1 MATQISSPVI
11 INVEWQRQS
20 TDSSELYLSAFML
33 NSNGKVRDIK
43 DIVYYG
49 TISQN
54 QRGVVSVDESIVL
67 SASLQVNKVLGEN
80 VIAHNMTIE
89 LERIDSEIERVVF
102 VVSTDS
108 EYGLDSYT
116 NATFTMSFGGTE
128 APSIGLTD
136 NGDANIK
143 CLIVGYIERHSA
155 TWRFYEEG
163 TAFNGTLEEAYNEYA
178 TTDIRKRYPYERF
191 FSKAWLQTEQEV
203 ASILRKIRDAEN
215 NGDFSSVITYC
226 DELIALRPED
236 ENVAKIRDSAVKKKQ
251 LVEKYLLEAESFV
264 SKQLWD
270 SAKNSAELALDLSPK
285 LIRANTILLMA
296 NEKIAISQKVMMFLQ
311 NAETYYKNRDYQK
324 ALLSVNNVLDIDS
337 NNAKALN
344 FLGKIKMA
352 ESSSKQTIKSLLN
365 QLEVAKSTKDFEHAL
380 KICKSIIR
388 LDHLNKTKW
397 QQECDFISNKLR
409 HMSSRTVRKE
419 IADIKASIRIGENNK
434 ARIKALQLQQDLEAV
449 DNQEYVEVFKN
460 LLADT
465 FDVNKNEDVKVTTT
479 EGDDDIC
486 EATKIDFDALNYLRK
501 KNFRKAKAIFAKK
514 KESNMA
520 QICTEFITKSKVI
533 SEAQEM
539 LSKITPSTRNR
550 CRADLKSL
558 LPKLIDLEA
567 LYNQYEIPSEDIKSI
582 IIEINNL
589 LN

>member
-116 NATFTMSFGGTE
+116 NATFSMSFGGTE

-191 FSKAWLQTEQEV
+191 FSKAWLQTEQKV
-203 ASILRKIRDAEN
+203 TSILRRIREAEN
-215 NGDFSSVITYC
+215 NGDFSSVITCC

-270 SAKNSAELALDLSPK
+270 SAKNSAELALNLSPK
-285 LIRANTILLMA
+285 LNRANTILLMA

-311 NAETYYKNRDYQK
+311 NAETYYKNSDYQK
-324 ALLSVNNVLDIDS
+324 SLLSVNNVLDIDS
-337 NNAKALN
+337 NNVKALN
-344 FLGKIKMA
+344 LLGKIKMA

-419 IADIKASIRIGENNK
+419 IADIKALIRIGENNK

-449 DNQEYVEVFKN
+449 DNHEYVEVFEN

-486 EATKIDFDALNYLRK
+486 EATKIDLDALNYLRK

-520 QICTEFITKSKVI
+520 QVCTEFITKSKVI
-533 SEAQEM
+533 SEAQEI

-558 LPKLIDLEA
+558 LPKLTDLEA
-567 LYNQYEIPSEDIKSI
+567 LYNQYEVPKEDIKSI
-582 IIEINNL
+582 IIEITNL
-589 LN
+589 FN

>member
-128 APSIGLTD
+128 PPSIGLTD

-191 FSKAWLQTEQEV
+191 FSKAWLQTEQKV
-203 ASILRKIRDAEN
+203 ASILRRIREAEN
-215 NGDFSSVITYC
+215 NGDFSSVNTFC

-270 SAKNSAELALDLSPK
+270 SAKNSAELALNLSPK
-285 LIRANTILLMA
+285 LNRANTILLMA

-311 NAETYYKNRDYQK
+311 NAETYYKNSDYQK
-324 ALLSVNNVLDIDS
+324 SLLSVNSVLDIDS
-337 NNAKALN
+337 NNVKALN
-344 FLGKIKMA
+344 LLGKIKMA

-419 IADIKASIRIGENNK
+419 IADIKALIRIGENNK

-449 DNQEYVEVFKN
+449 DNHEYVEVFKN

-479 EGDDDIC
+479 KGDDDIC
-486 EATKIDFDALNYLRK
+486 EATKIDLDALNYLRK
-501 KNFRKAKAIFAKK
+501 KDFRKAKAIFAKK

-520 QICTEFITKSKVI
+520 QVCTEFITKSKVI
-533 SEAQEM
+533 SEAQEI

-558 LPKLIDLEA
+558 LPKLTDLET
-567 LYNQYEIPSEDIKSI
+567 LYNQYEIPREDIKSI

-589 LN
+589 FN